1 MNLTR
6 ILTERASERASG
18 KTMILPRP
26 RLQAT
31 GGRLKAS
38 WPTAGWLFYVYLCGA
53 FRIAY
58 GLRRSKRRIPPALNG
73 SARLPDF
80 VGDGFRLRA
89 GWTPEDGYYL
99 RARDEVG
106 SLFLA
111 RVFGRG
117 DSA

>member
-6 ILTERASERASG
+6 IFTERVSG
-18 KTMILPRP
+18 RTMILPRS

-31 GGRLKAS
+31 GGRLKVS
-38 WPTAGWLFYVYLCGA
+38 WPTAGWLFYVYLCGT

-58 GLRRSKRRIPPALNG
+58 GLRRSRRRILTALNG

-80 VGDGFRLRA
+80 VGDGFRLCA

-117 DSA
+117 DSAY